1 MDDRTDQIESMSKN
15 WEVELSADHPNYI
28 EIMQRAT
35 TATQRSLRQEPFS
48 VEKLL
53 QIDDIEQEM
62 EEILRLREEA
72 TAIMLQ
78 AEPLSQLANDKL
90 LIHLV
95 EIHTNLKA
103 AIRLSR
109 QLDQVNQGLK
119 DYSSILRGGVLQ
131 LVARLNETLKDLDDS
146 NSEEDC

>member
-53 QIDDIEQEM
+53 QIDDIEQVM
-62 EEILRLREEA
+62 EEILRLREET

-95 EIHTNLKA
+95 EIYTNLKA

>member
-53 QIDDIEQEM
+53 QIDDIEQVM